1 MLYFSV
7 FVWMCL
13 CFMNLQLNI
22 VRVTLESCVM
32 PVYNRLK
39 AEDAA
44 AEALTGSTSQRVN
57 IMMDLSESGD
67 ADDTEKTDGSINT
80 AKDEDKETHDEVVPV
95 RKASWEP
102 SVLSTI
108 GKEVHYFAGHE
119 ISIWESLDSFGSI
132 IWPAALAL
140 CRFLESKQATVD
152 LVDKAVL
159 EIGAGTGLVSIVASL
174 LGAWVTATD
183 LSEVLGNLRC
193 NLSRNTRGRCRYTP
207 QVAELS
213 WGYELDKTFPHSVY
227 RYDYILAADVV
238 YHHDFLEELL
248 VTMRHFCQPGTTLIW
263 ANKTRFNSDLVFVEN
278 FKKTFNTTLLA
289 DNGEVKIYAATT
301 REESR
306 LQASKETK
314 GDARKGVDEDETVSC
329 ETEKNEGKITW
340 TEQKLVEQV
349 QEYENKD
356 EQFGEEQ
363 ATGDADVEKLE
374 DGNLNSFEDNDNTNL
389 ETEPEDCEDEDDDC
403 EMDSALLE
411 QKSGSTENDKQQE
424 YTRSWAP
431 TIYYRPGK
439 EVYNFLGTDIK
450 IQESIDSY
458 GATIWPAA
466 LALCRFLETPQG
478 RQHIDL
484 LDKSVLELGAGT
496 GLLSVVITLLGAK
509 LTATDLPEILSNLRY
524 NLNRNTRGR
533 RRHEPLIAEL
543 YWGHKLDEIFPRS
556 TYRYDYVLATDVV
569 YHHGFL
575 AELLV
580 TMRHFCQPGTTLVWA
595 NKVRYGSDLGFVDN
609 FLRYFEIILL
619 EELDD
624 VRIYIA
630 TSKTPEQEGDQDLEL
645 NEEEEDN
652 YDAGE
657 QISTNQ
663 AEEEELVCDD
673 TESPDEAQVDE
684 EHQDLGRPEE
694 EALPA
699 KAEPPEH
706 RSWTPAIY
714 YSLGKEIYYFLDHEI
729 KIQEAIDY
737 YGGVVWP
744 AALALCRFLDTPMG
758 QQQINLIDRS
768 TLELGAGTGLVSI
781 VATLLGA
788 KLTATDLPEILGN
801 LRCNLNR
808 NTRWHRRH
816 EPQVTALRWGYKL
829 DEMFPRSTHYYDY
842 VLAADTVYHHDCL
855 AELLET
861 MLHFCQKGTTV
872 IFANKVRYQTDLA
885 FLENFQKAFNTTFL
899 TELGEVRIY
908 SATLRI

>member
-1 MLYFSV
+1 MDWSQSGNADATVEADGSV
-7 FVWMCL
+7 
-13 CFMNLQLNI
+13 NTAI
-22 VRVTLESCVM
+22 
-32 PVYNRLK
+32 
-39 AEDAA
+39 
-44 AEALTGSTSQRVN
+44 
-57 IMMDLSESGD
+57 
-67 ADDTEKTDGSINT
+67 DDTN
-80 AKDEDKETHDEVVPV
+80 EDKEKHDEVVPV

-102 SVLSTI
+102 SVLSSI
-108 GKEVHYFAGHE
+108 GKEIYYFAGHE
-119 ISIWESLDSFGSI
+119 ISIWESLDSFGSV

-140 CRFLESKQATVD
+140 CRYLESNQATVD

-213 WGYELDKTFPHSVY
+213 WGYELHKTFPHSVY

-238 YHHDFLEELL
+238 YHHDFLAELL

-263 ANKTRFNSDLVFVEN
+263 ANKTRFDSDLVFVEN

-289 DNGEVKIYAATT
+289 DNGEVKIYSATT
-301 REESR
+301 REESG
-306 LQASKETK
+306 LETSKETK
-314 GDARKGVDEDETVSC
+314 RVDEDETVHC
-329 ETEKNEGKITW
+329 KTEMNEGKIKQ
-340 TEQKLVEQV
+340 TEQKFVEQV
-349 QEYENKD
+349 QEYEKKD
-356 EQFGEEQ
+356 AQFREEK
-363 ATGDADVEKLE
+363 AAGCVDVEKQE
-374 DGNLNSFEDNDNTNL
+374 DGNLNNIEEDL
-389 ETEPEDCEDEDDDC
+389 ETVDSEDEDHDGCC
-403 EMDSALLE
+403 EMDSAFVE
-411 QKSGSTENDKQQE
+411 QKSGGTENDNQRE
-424 YTRSWAP
+424 CMRSWAP

-439 EVYNFLGTDIK
+439 EVYHFLGQEIT

-466 LALCRFLETPQG
+466 LSLCRFLETPQS

-533 RRHEPLIAEL
+533 RRHEPLVAEL

-556 TYRYDYVLATDVV
+556 TQKYDYVLASDVV
-569 YHHGFL
+569 YHHDFL

-595 NKVRYGSDLGFVDN
+595 NKVRYASDLGFIDN
-609 FLRYFEIILL
+609 FLRYFEITLL
-619 EELDD
+619 EDLDD
-624 VRIYIA
+624 VRIYVA
-630 TSKTPEQEGDQDLEL
+630 TSKTPEQEGDQVQEM

-652 YDAGE
+652 YDAGDPN
-657 QISTNQ
+657 STNETGNN
-663 AEEEELVCDD
+663 AEEVEHLECDD
-673 TESPDEAQVDE
+673 AQTPDEAQVDE
-684 EHQDLGRPEE
+684 EHQDLGRPAEE
-694 EALPA
+694 E
-699 KAEPPEH
+699 EPPKH
-706 RSWTPAIY
+706 RSWAPTVY
-714 YSLGKEIYYFLDHEI
+714 YSLFKEIYYFLGHEI
-729 KIQEAIDY
+729 KIEEAIDH

-744 AALALCRFLDTPMG
+744 AAQALCRFLDTPTG
-758 QQQINLIDRS
+758 RQQINLLDKS

-788 KLTATDLPEILGN
+788 KLTATDLPETLGN

-808 NTRWHRRH
+808 NTRRHWRH
-816 EPQVTALRWGYKL
+816 EPQVTALQWGYKL
-829 DEMFPRSTHYYDY
+829 EEMFPRSTHHYDY
-842 VLAADTVYHHDCL
+842 VLAADAVYHHDCL
-855 AELLET
+855 AELLDT
-861 MLHFCQKGTTV
+861 MRHFCQTGTTV
-872 IFANKVRYQTDLA
+872 IFANKVRYQSDLV
-885 FLENFQKAFNTTFL
+885 FIENFQKAFNTTL
-899 TELGEVRIY
+899 LVELDEVRIY